1 MLVPRANISL
11 EKTVFDNFSAQAAL
25 EGKTLYSFTNE
36 WLDAAARISA
46 EGGQAKDVFKLWH
59 SIAILR
65 QIDVIT
71 LPSDFVDEMI
81 EKLSAKDRAGLLAAF
96 SELGTKLVAIFKI
109 VAGDLDGLSELAR
122 DFTVFIPIKRFEIK
136 KKDGSSVE
144 IAIIGAGK
152 KIESTECSFE
162 FIKAILNGYGYNISS
177 HEVSVG
183 TIRLTATKRGI
194 I

>member
-1 MLVPRANISL
+1 MPRANISL
-11 EKTVFDNFSAQAAL
+11 EKTVFDNFSAQAER

-36 WLDAAARISA
+36 WLDAAAKISA
-46 EGGQAKDVFKLWH
+46 EGGQAKDVFKLWR
-59 SIAILR
+59 SVAVLK

-81 EKLSAKDRAGLLAAF
+81 ARLYATDAPGLLAAF

-109 VAGDLDGLSELAR
+109 VAGDLDGLSELTR
-122 DFTVFIPIKRFEIK
+122 DFTMFVPIKRFEIRK
-136 KKDGSSVE
+136 RDGGSVE

-162 FIKAILNGYGYNISS
+162 FIKAILTGYGYNISS

-194 I
+194 V